1 MKKNY
6 LPPFFVILLGIASFG
21 VLTSLIIFS
30 KSNVLIISLLF
41 LFILFYLYVFILQ
54 EKRNEEGVNEEIE
67 YVNHQA
73 EESLTS
79 LLDQMPVGVIKLD
92 LSSGEVEWL
101 NPYAELILSNEEGEI
116 SLELIQTVIKASVGN
131 PGSYATLGETR
142 YVVHMD
148 KASGVLYFFDVSGEY
163 EATVELVTSRP
174 VIGIVSVDNYDDLED
189 ETSESDISNINSFI
203 ANFVSE
209 FARKYAMFSRRVSM
223 DRFYLFTDYTVLE
236 SLMSD
241 KFSVI
246 NAFREEAK
254 QRQLPLTLSMGFSY
268 GDGNHDEIGK
278 VALLN
283 LNLAEVRGGDQV
295 VVKENHDT
303 KNPIY
308 FGGGSA
314 GSIKRT
320 RTRTRAMMTAI
331 SDKIRSV
338 DQVFVVGHKNL
349 DMDALGSAVGMQL
362 FASNI
367 TENSYAV
374 YDQDHMSADIE
385 RAVIHLK
392 KEGVT
397 KLLSVKDAIEMVTKR
412 SLLILVDHSKT
423 ALTLSKEFY
432 DLFTQTIVIDH
443 HRRDQDFPDN
453 AVITYI
459 ESGASSACELVT
471 ELIQFQNSKKNRL
484 SHMQASV
491 LMGGMMLDTK
501 NFTTRVTSR
510 TFDVASYLRTRGSDS
525 ITIQEIA
532 ATDFDEYR
540 EVNELILEGHKL
552 GSEVLIAEAKDS
564 KCYDTVVISKAADA
578 LLAMSGIE
586 ASFVLA
592 KNIQGFISISAR
604 SRSKINVQRIME
616 ELGGGGHFNLAAAQ
630 IKDMTL
636 SETGKKLTEIILNE
650 INQKEKEE

>member
-1 MKKNY
+1 MKKNN
-6 LPPFFVILLGIASFG
+6 LTPISAVLLGIATFG
-21 VLTSLIIFS
+21 TLTMLIIFS
-30 KSNVLIISLLF
+30 QNNVVTISALFLFVLLYLLLF
-41 LFILFYLYVFILQ
+41 LWQKKQY
-54 EKRNEEGVNEEIE
+54 EKSEIE
-67 YVNHQA
+67 QIQYVNHQA
-73 EESLTS
+73 EDSLNT
-79 LLDQMPVGVIKLD
+79 LLDQMPVGVLKLD
-92 LSSGEVEWL
+92 LSSGEVEWF
-101 NPYAELILSNEEGEI
+101 NPYAELILTTEEGEI
-116 SLELIQTVIKASVGN
+116 DVDLIQTIIKASVGN
-131 PGSYATLGETR
+131 PGSYANLGETR
-142 YVVHMD
+142 YAVHMD
-148 KASGVLYFFDVSGEY
+148 KVSGVLYFFDVSGEY

-174 VIGIVSVDNYDDLED
+174 VIGVISVDNYDDLED
-189 ETSESDISNINSFI
+189 ATSESDISHINSFV
-203 ANFVSE
+203 ANFVSG
-209 FARKYAMFSRRVSM
+209 FASKYAMFSRRMGM

-236 SLMSD
+236 GLMND

-246 NAFREEAK
+246 DAFREEAK

-278 VALLN
+278 VALRN

-295 VVKENHDT
+295 VVKENDET
-303 KNPIY
+303 KNPVY

-314 GSIKRT
+314 ASVKRT

-367 TENSYAV
+367 TEDSYAV
-374 YDQDHMSADIE
+374 YDAEQMSPDIE
-385 RAVIHLK
+385 RAVNFLE

-397 KLLSVKDAIEMVTKR
+397 KLLPLADAMRLVTKR

-423 ALTLSKEFY
+423 ALTLSKDFY

-443 HRRDQDFPDN
+443 HRRDQDFPEN

-459 ESGASSACELVT
+459 ESGASSASELVT

-484 SHMQASV
+484 SRMQASV
-491 LMGGMMLDTK
+491 LMAGMMLDTK
-501 NFTTRVTSR
+501 NFTSRVTSR

-525 ITIQEIA
+525 IAIQEIA
-532 ATDFDEYR
+532 ATDFEEYR
-540 EVNELILEGHKL
+540 EVNELILQGHKL
-552 GSEVLIAEAKDS
+552 GSDILIAQAKDS
-564 KCYDTVVISKAADA
+564 TTYDTVVISKAADA
-578 LLAMSGIE
+578 MLAMSGIE

-592 KNIQGFISISAR
+592 KNTQGFISISAR

-630 IKDMTL
+630 IENMSL
-636 SETGKKLTEIILNE
+636 SEVGEKLTQLVLDELKE
-650 INQKEKEE
+650 KEKEE

>member
-41 LFILFYLYVFILQ
+41 LFILFYLYLFVLQ
-54 EKRNEEGVNEEIE
+54 EKRNEKGVIEEIE
-67 YVNHQA
+67 YVNHKA

-79 LLDQMPVGVIKLD
+79 LLEQMPVGVIKLD

-268 GDGNHDEIGK
+268 GDGTHAEIGK

>member
-41 LFILFYLYVFILQ
+41 LFILFYLYLFILQ
-54 EKRNEEGVNEEIE
+54 EKRNEEGVIEEIE

-236 SLMSD
+236 SLISD

-338 DQVFVVGHKNL
+338 DQVFVIGHKNL

-385 RAVIHLK
+385 RAVFYLK

-525 ITIQEIA
+525 VTIQEIA

-592 KNIQGFISISAR
+592 KNIQGFISTSAR

-636 SETGKKLTEIILNE
+636 SETGEKLTEIILNE

>member
-54 EKRNEEGVNEEIE
+54 EKRNKEGVNEEIE

-254 QRQLPLTLSMGFSY
+254 QKQLPLTLSMGFSY

-338 DQVFVVGHKNL
+338 DQVFVIGHKNL

-525 ITIQEIA
+525 VTIQEIG

>member
-1 MKKNY
+1 MKKNN
-6 LPPFFVILLGIASFG
+6 LTPISAVLLGIATFG
-21 VLTSLIIFS
+21 TLTMLIIFS
-30 KSNVLIISLLF
+30 QNNVVTISALFLFVLLYLLLF
-41 LFILFYLYVFILQ
+41 LWQKKQY
-54 EKRNEEGVNEEIE
+54 EKSEIE
-67 YVNHQA
+67 QIQYVNHQA
-73 EESLTS
+73 EDSLNT
-79 LLDQMPVGVIKLD
+79 LLDQMPVGVLKLD
-92 LSSGEVEWL
+92 LSSGEVEWF
-101 NPYAELILSNEEGEI
+101 NPYAELILTTEEGEI
-116 SLELIQTVIKASVGN
+116 DVDLIQTIIKASVGN
-131 PGSYATLGETR
+131 PGSYANLGETR
-142 YVVHMD
+142 YAVHMD
-148 KASGVLYFFDVSGEY
+148 KVSGVLYFFDVSGEY

-174 VIGIVSVDNYDDLED
+174 VIGVISVDNYDDLED
-189 ETSESDISNINSFI
+189 ATSESDISHINSFV
-203 ANFVSE
+203 ANFVSG
-209 FARKYAMFSRRVSM
+209 FASKYAMFSRRMGM

-236 SLMSD
+236 GLMND

-246 NAFREEAK
+246 DAFREEAK

-278 VALLN
+278 VALRN

-295 VVKENHDT
+295 VVKENDET
-303 KNPIY
+303 KNPVY

-314 GSIKRT
+314 ASVKRT

-367 TENSYAV
+367 TEDSYAV
-374 YDQDHMSADIE
+374 YDAEQMSPDIE
-385 RAVIHLK
+385 RAVNFLE

-397 KLLSVKDAIEMVTKR
+397 KLLPLADAMRLVTKR

-423 ALTLSKEFY
+423 ALTLSKDFY

-443 HRRDQDFPDN
+443 HRRDQDFPEN

-459 ESGASSACELVT
+459 ESGASSASELVT

-484 SHMQASV
+484 SRMQASV
-491 LMGGMMLDTK
+491 LMAGMMLDTK
-501 NFTTRVTSR
+501 NFTSRVTSR

-525 ITIQEIA
+525 IAIQEIA
-532 ATDFDEYR
+532 ATDFEEYR
-540 EVNELILEGHKL
+540 EVNELILQGRKL
-552 GSEVLIAEAKDS
+552 GSDVLIAQAKES
-564 KCYDTVVISKAADA
+564 TTYDTVVISKAADA
-578 LLAMSGIE
+578 MLAMSGIE

-592 KNIQGFISISAR
+592 KNTQGFISISAR

-630 IKDMTL
+630 IENMSL
-636 SETGKKLTEIILNE
+636 SEVGEKLTQLVLDELKE
-650 INQKEKEE
+650 KEKEE

>member
-41 LFILFYLYVFILQ
+41 LFILFYLYLFVLQ
-54 EKRNEEGVNEEIE
+54 EKRNEKGVIEEIE
-67 YVNHQA
+67 YVNHKA

-79 LLDQMPVGVIKLD
+79 LLEQMPVGVIKLD

-525 ITIQEIA
+525 VTIQEIG

-592 KNIQGFISISAR
+592 KNTQGFISISAR

-636 SETGKKLTEIILNE
+636 SETGEKLTEIILNE